1 MPVSPVQCSVA
12 QGLGEAPE
20 WQVILTA
27 APDRTIEPMTVGMV
41 MRRLK
46 TLWALLQS

>member
-1 MPVSPVQCSVA
+1 MVMGEGVMPVSPVQCSVA

-27 APDRTIEPMTVGMV
+27 
-41 MRRLK
+41 
-46 TLWALLQS
+46 S